1 MNQDELLARLNG
13 FEWNDFECKRA
24 QRGVPGEQRAGGHDG
39 QEGAGG
45 GHCR

>member
-24 QRGVPGEQRAGGHDG
+24 QRGVPEDA
-39 QEGAGG
+39 
-45 GHCR
+45 